1 MEENKDKDKT
11 QQAIADAEAA
21 AAAQKAARDAANA
34 EEAAA
39 LQALQVKELEGLQ
52 QYNAAQYSN
61 LGQIVGDIQSKID
74 VAKAKD
80 ETAQK
85 RENAYRYISGLGDTL
100 SSLANL
106 VGVANKASNQQQTYN
121 SNALV
126 QKAEEARKARKIEM
140 DDLSKRA
147 DEMQARLREM
157 KAAGSLNEAQ
167 MGVQHEKEQMAL
179 KSQQEARELA
189 AAKTAYEQQK
199 DAQDYAL
206 KAAELNLKAG
216 TAAAE
221 AQYKSGMLG
230 VRQQEANIKQQ
241 EANIKQQKASEQAK
255 RQKEYTRKAVF
266 GNMVSFVDNE
276 NKPFSIGEK
285 TLRRNSEFALPTMK
299 EDIAKQAGFNSFAE
313 YEQFRGLSDKKKKKY
328 FKEKGIEPNDTLL
341 DALKQLRGADAS
353 EVEDIVKKYGRLS
366 PVFMNQL
373 KAAALK
379 DEEEFSAVWGDSED
393 EEEEEDLDPNSK
405 LTKELGFTIV
415 N

>member
-1 MEENKDKDKT
+1 MEDKELKKRIAANAKT
-11 QQAIADAEAA
+11 LTDTLAKKE
-21 AAAQKAARDAANA
+21 ANA

-39 LQALQVKELEGLQ
+39 LKAQQDAELQGLQ
-52 QYNAAQYSN
+52 TYNTTQYDN

-80 ETAQK
+80 ETAHK
-85 RENAYRYISGLGDTL
+85 RENAFRYISGLGDTL

-121 SNALV
+121 SNAVV

-157 KAAGSLNEAQ
+157 KAAGSLSEAQ
-167 MGVQHEKEQMAL
+167 MGVQHQKEQMAL

-241 EANIKQQKASEQAK
+241 KASEQAK
-255 RQKEYTRKAVF
+255 RQKEYTRKAVS

-313 YEQFRGLSDKKKKKY
+313 YEQFRGLSDKQKKKY
-328 FKEKGIEPNDTLL
+328 FKEKGIKPNDTLL

>member
-1 MEENKDKDKT
+1 MAADPTKDPT
-11 QQAIADAEAA
+11 QQAIVDAEAA
-21 AAAQKAARDAANA
+21 AAARKAARDAANA

-39 LQALQVKELEGLQ
+39 LKAAQDAELAGVQAYNTA
-52 QYNAAQYSN
+52 QYNN
-61 LGQIVGDIQSKID
+61 LGQIVGDIESKIN

-85 RENAYRYISGLGDTL
+85 RENAYRYISGLGDIL

-106 VGVANKASNQQQTYN
+106 VGTAHGAANQQQTYN
-121 SNALV
+121 SSAVV

-140 DDLSKRA
+140 DDLAKRA
-147 DEMQARLREM
+147 DEMQARLRDM
-157 KAAGSLNEAQ
+157 KAAGSLQEAQ
-167 MGVQHEKEQMAL
+167 MGVQHQKEQMAL
-179 KSQQEARELA
+179 KSQQEARDLA
-189 AAKTAYEQQK
+189 AAKNAYEQQK

-230 VRQQEANIKQQ
+230 VRQREATVK
-241 EANIKQQKASEQAK
+241 EQKASEQAK

-266 GNMVSFVDNE
+266 GNMVSFTGEDGE
-276 NKPFSIGEK
+276 AFSIGEK
-285 TLRRNSEFALPTMK
+285 TLRRNTEFALPTMK

-313 YEQFRGLSDKKKKKY
+313 YEQFRGLSDRKKKKFFEDKN
-328 FKEKGIEPNDTLL
+328 IEPNETFME
-341 DALKQLRGADAS
+341 ALKQLRGADAS

-366 PVFMNQL
+366 PAFMKQL
-373 KAAALK
+373 RTAAQK
-379 DEEEFSAVWGDSED
+379 DEDEFKSVWGEEDKED
-393 EEEEEDLDPNSK
+393 EEDDLDPNAK

-415 N
+415 K

>member
-1 MEENKDKDKT
+1 MATDPTKDKS
-11 QQAIADAEAA
+11 QQAIADAEAEA
-21 AAAQKAARDAANA
+21 AAKKAARDAANA

-39 LQALQVKELEGLQ
+39 LQALQAKELEGLQ
-52 QYNAAQYSN
+52 QHNAAQYSN

-121 SNALV
+121 SHAVV

-147 DEMQARLREM
+147 DEMQARLRDM
-157 KAAGSLNEAQ
+157 KAAGSLSEAQ
-167 MGVQHEKEQMAL
+167 MGVQHQKEQMAL
-179 KSQQEARELA
+179 KAQQEARELA

-230 VRQQEANIKQQ
+230 VRRQ

-255 RQKEYTRKAVF
+255 KQKEYTRKAVF
-266 GNMVSFVDNE
+266 GNMVSFAGEDGE
-276 NKPFSIGEK
+276 PFSIGEK
-285 TLRRNSEFALPTMK
+285 TLRRNTEFALPTMK
-299 EDIAKQAGFNSFAE
+299 EDIAQQAGFSSFAE
-313 YEQFRGLSDKKKKKY
+313 YEQFRGLSDRKKKK
-328 FKEKGIEPNDTLL
+328 FLEERRIEPNDTLL
-341 DALKQLRGADAS
+341 DALNELGRARPED
-353 EVEDIVKKYGRLS
+353 VEDIVKKHGRLS
-366 PVFMNQL
+366 PAFMKQL
-373 KAAALK
+373 RTAAQK
-379 DEEEFSAVWGDSED
+379 DEDEFSSVWGE
-393 EEEEEDLDPNSK
+393 EEEEEDDTRSLKNTPDDQ
-405 LTKELGFTIV
+405 LTDEEFEKKYGY

>member
-1 MEENKDKDKT
+1 MATDPTKDKT

-21 AAAQKAARDAANA
+21 AAAKKAARDAANA
-34 EEAAA
+34 EETAA
-39 LQALQVKELEGLQ
+39 LQALQAKELEGLQ
-52 QYNAAQYSN
+52 QHNAAQYSN
-61 LGQIVGDIQSKID
+61 LGQIVADIQSKID

-121 SNALV
+121 SHAVV

-147 DEMQARLREM
+147 DEMQARLRDM
-157 KAAGSLNEAQ
+157 KAAGSLGEAQ
-167 MGVQHEKEQMAL
+167 MGVQHQKEQMAL
-179 KSQQEARELA
+179 KAQQEARELA

-241 EANIKQQKASEQAK
+241 KASEQAK
-255 RQKEYTRKAVF
+255 RQREYTRKAVF
-266 GNMVSFVDNE
+266 GDMVSFTGEDGE
-276 NKPFSIGEK
+276 PFSIGEK
-285 TLRRNSEFALPTMK
+285 TLRRNTEFALPTMK
-299 EDIAKQAGFNSFAE
+299 EDIATQAGFGSFAE
-313 YEQFRGLSDKKKKKY
+313 YKQYSSLSGRKKKK
-328 FKEKGIEPNDTLL
+328 FLEERGIEPNETLL
-341 DALKQLRGADAS
+341 DALNELRRARPED
-353 EVEDIVKKYGRLS
+353 VEDIVKKHGRLS
-366 PVFMNQL
+366 PAFMKQL
-373 KAAALK
+373 RTAAQK
-379 DEEEFSAVWGDSED
+379 DEDEFSSVWGGFED
-393 EEEEEDLDPNSK
+393 EEESGKRSGSAFDEFED
-405 LTKELGFTIV
+405 
-415 N
+415 

>member
-1 MEENKDKDKT
+1 MAENKDKDKT

-21 AAAQKAARDAANA
+21 AAAKKEARDAANA
-34 EEAAA
+34 EETAA
-39 LQALQVKELEGLQ
+39 LQALQAKELEGLQ
-52 QYNAAQYSN
+52 QHNAAQYSN

-85 RENAYRYISGLGDTL
+85 RENAFRYISGLGDTL

-121 SNALV
+121 SNAVV

-157 KAAGSLNEAQ
+157 KAAGSLSEAQ
-167 MGVQHEKEQMAL
+167 MGVQHQKEQMAL

-206 KAAELNLKAG
+206 KAAELNIKAG

-230 VRQQEANIKQQ
+230 VRQQ

-313 YEQFRGLSDKKKKKY
+313 YEQFRGLSDRKKKKY
-328 FKEKGIEPNDTLL
+328 FEEKGIEPNDTLL

-379 DEEEFSAVWGDSED
+379 DEEEFSAVWGDFED
-393 EEEEEDLDPNSK
+393 EEENGNRSGSAFDEFED
-405 LTKELGFTIV
+405 
-415 N
+415 

>member
-1 MEENKDKDKT
+1 MAEKKDKDKT
-11 QQAIADAEAA
+11 QQAIADAEARA
-21 AAAQKAARDAANA
+21 AARVAANQE
-34 EEAAA
+34 EEAALRA
-39 LQALQVKELEGLQ
+39 TQQAELEGMQ
-52 QYNAAQYSN
+52 AYNKAQYEN
-61 LGQIVGDIQSKID
+61 VGQIVGDIQSKID

-121 SNALV
+121 SNAVV
-126 QKAEEARKARKIEM
+126 QKAEEARKARKLEM

-147 DEMQARLREM
+147 DEMQARLRDM

-167 MGVQHEKEQMAL
+167 MGVQHQKEQMAL

-189 AAKTAYEQQK
+189 AAKTAYERQK
-199 DAQDYAL
+199 NAQDYAL

-241 EANIKQQKASEQAK
+241 KASDQAK

-313 YEQFRGLSDKKKKKY
+313 YEQFRGLSDRKKKK
-328 FKEKGIEPNDTLL
+328 FFEEKGIEPNDTLL

-379 DEEEFSAVWGDSED
+379 DEEEFSAVWGDF
-393 EEEEEDLDPNSK
+393 EEEEESGNRSGSAFDEFDD
-405 LTKELGFTIV
+405 
-415 N
+415 